1 MKKLKILRNNRL
13 LIKNNKI
20 YFKPKLSDD
29 YLLVYTVKEKYTD
42 AFQCNKIDLN
52 EYH

>member
-29 YLLVYTVKEKYTD
+29 YLTCYTIKKKYTD